1 MKTEFDNTEN
11 EALSIARVMPSLLDK
26 PILDACCGG
35 KMFWLDKNNKDVLF
49 VDKREVDKGAFN
61 NNWNPNWEVK
71 PDIIADFRNLP
82 FADKSYKLVVYDPP
96 HLESGSMKG
105 IINIKYGIL
114 PKGEGIKYV
123 VDGFEE
129 CWRCVD
135 DYGVLIF
142 KWAESNIKTSELLK
156 LLSVKPL
163 FGDFTG
169 KTGKTIWMT
178 FMKIPSSEMQG
189 SCNEA

>member
-1 MKTEFDNTEN
+1 MKNSNTNQAEQLREN
-11 EALSIARVMPSLLDK
+11 AVMPSLLNK

-49 VDKREVDKGAFN
+49 VDQREVDKGAFN

-71 PDIIADFRNLP
+71 PDVIADFRNLP
-82 FADKSYKLVVYDPP
+82 FADKSFKLVVYDPP

-105 IINIKYGIL
+105 VINIKYGIL
-114 PKGEGIKYV
+114 PKGEGIQYV
-123 VDGFEE
+123 VDGLIESF
-129 CWRCVD
+129 RVVD

-156 LLSVKPL
+156 LLPIKPL

-178 FMKIPSSEMQG
+178 FMKIPSETHG